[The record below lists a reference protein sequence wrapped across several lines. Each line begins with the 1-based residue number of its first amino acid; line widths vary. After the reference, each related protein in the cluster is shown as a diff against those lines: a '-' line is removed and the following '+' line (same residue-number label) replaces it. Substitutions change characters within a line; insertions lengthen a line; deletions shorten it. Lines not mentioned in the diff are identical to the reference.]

1 VPAKSEVSLPIKN
14 RHGRVL
20 GSVVLSLLPGANVAG
35 GRELLVEESDA
46 LRSDAEVPPVQLL
59 EGCEYRFEL
68 QFLGSETGLA
78 RTDRPEV
85 FQPDTHHGCTGR
97 VRPGLHTGA
106 LPVTVF
112 RDETEVGSFAVEVRA
127 RKLEYR
133 SEYRWM
139 LRDIAEYMTEVV
151 MDRFGVAEQRFTFD
165 DTRDAVTLY
174 ERFAFLKGLIASD
187 EFQGALN
194 RIVSRPHVV
203 WHEDLEVTPS
213 GRGIKADSHAL
224 KQLSRPGARLEW
236 PNGRLKTL
244 PVALER
250 RRTDASTD
258 NTPNRFVKFALSRWR
273 SVVAYISS
281 VLRDGPP
288 TPSTLRGIAEV
299 EHVLNDLDSVLA
311 SELFRATG
319 ELSKFPADD
328 QVLQKKPAY
337 RDVYRAYIQF
347 EVASKLSW
355 QGGDD
360 VYGAGQRDVAAL
372 YEYWAFLTL
381 AEQLSTLLDTS
392 FDFGRL
398 IELRQHGLNV
408 ALKTGSECVLHGL
421 TVRRGRQL
429 AVELW
434 FNRTY
439 SAVSRTEG
447 AWSRSMRPDYSIYIR
462 PALSEAAKFEPVVLH
477 FDAKYRVNF
486 LDEVFGIAGEPQ
498 NRQNEAVTSV
508 DAATATRD
516 DLLKMHAYR
525 DAIRRSIGAYVL
537 YPGTEHEVIREYH
550 ELLPGLG
557 AFALR
562 PTANGVAEGAH
573 ELSRFLEDVL
583 NHVASQ
589 ISQDERGRY
598 WLHETFSGRS
608 YAESVIPPARFLSMP
623 PADTLVLLGYVR
635 DNHHWEW
642 IDRTGLYNL
651 RAYGSRGAVGLGSK
665 QLACEI
671 VVLSSPSLDRVG
683 LYRVTKVPVVRSLE
697 QMLEMEY
704 PNPRGSYFCL
714 SVDPIE
720 DSIWQALF
728 TSQLIETIRSERTS
742 LRGGPVVVS
751 WLDLVT
757 RVS

>member
-1 VPAKSEVSLPIKN
+1 VAARSEVSLPVKN
-14 RHGRVL
+14 RAGQVL
-20 GSVVLSLLPGANVAG
+20 GTMVLSLLPGSKAVSG
-35 GRELLVEESDA
+35 QDPLLDQSDA
-46 LRSDAEVPPVQLL
+46 PDSDTEVPGVQLL

-68 QFLGSETGLA
+68 QFLGMQTGLA

-85 FQPDTHHGCTGR
+85 FQADTRQGSSGR
-97 VRPGLHTGA
+97 VRPGLYTGA

-112 RDETEVGSFAVEVRA
+112 RDEQEVGSFTIEVRA
-127 RKLEYR
+127 KKLGYR

-151 MDRFGVAEQRFTFD
+151 MDRFAVAEQRFTFD

-174 ERFAFLKGLIASD
+174 ERFAFLKSLISSD

-194 RIVSRPHVV
+194 RIINRPHVV
-203 WHEDLEVTPS
+203 WEENRELGPS
-213 GRGIKADSHAL
+213 DRGVKADSYSL
-224 KQLSRPGARLEW
+224 RQLSRPGPRVEW
-236 PNGRLKTL
+236 PGGRLKTL
-244 PVALER
+244 PIALER

-273 SVVAYISS
+273 SVVAYIAT
-281 VLRDGPP
+281 VLRDSPP
-288 TPSTLRGIAEV
+288 LPSTLRGISEV
-299 EHVLNDLDSVLA
+299 ERVLNELDALLSA
-311 SELFRATG
+311 ELFRETG

-337 RDVYRAYIQF
+337 RDVYRSYIQF

-355 QGGDD
+355 RGGDD
-360 VYGAGQRDVAAL
+360 VYGAGQRDVASL
-372 YEYWAFLTL
+372 YEYWAFIVL
-381 AEQLSTLLDTS
+381 AEELSKLLDTS

-434 FNRTY
+434 FNRTF
-439 SAVSRTEG
+439 SAASRVDG
-447 AWSRSMRPDYSIYIR
+447 AWSRNMRPDYSIYVK
-462 PALSEAAKFEPVVLH
+462 PAPAETAKFEAVVLH
-477 FDAKYRVNF
+477 FDAKYRVSF
-486 LDEVFGIAGEPQ
+486 IDEVFGDRGEQ
-498 NRQNEAVTSV
+498 GGQAAVSTDTGV
-508 DAATATRD
+508 ATRD

-537 YPGTEHEVIREYH
+537 YPGTEHEIIREYH

-562 PTANGVAEGAH
+562 PSAVGAAEGARD
-573 ELSRFLEDVL
+573 LRRFLDDVL

-589 ISQDERGRY
+589 TSQDERGRY
-598 WLHETFSGRS
+598 WLRETFSGTS
-608 YAESVIPPARFLSMP
+608 YAETPTPPARFLSVP

-635 DNHHWEW
+635 NENHWEW
-642 IDRTGLYNL
+642 INRTGLYNL
-651 RAYGSRGAVGLGSK
+651 RADDSRGAVDVGSK
-665 QLACEI
+665 QLACEM
-671 VVLSSPSLDRVG
+671 VLLSCPRMNLAR
-683 LYRVTKVPVVRSLE
+683 LYRVTKGAVVRTSE

-704 PNPRGSYFCL
+704 PSPHGSYFCL
-714 SVDPIE
+714 TVEAIE
-720 DSIWQALF
+720 DPVWQSFF
-728 TSQLIETIRSERTS
+728 TSELVEAIRGEQRSV
-742 LRGGPVVVS
+742 RGAPIVVS
-751 WLDLVT
+751 WLDLVA
-757 RVS
+757 RLS